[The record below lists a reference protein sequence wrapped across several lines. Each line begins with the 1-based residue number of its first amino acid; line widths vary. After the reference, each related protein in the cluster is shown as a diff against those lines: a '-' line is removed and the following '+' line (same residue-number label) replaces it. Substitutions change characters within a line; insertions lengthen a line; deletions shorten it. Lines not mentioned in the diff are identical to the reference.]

1 MMCLISGAVFSSTNR
16 GGFPDYGNRAYSLW
30 DSQDWYKKMTDDGF
44 YLHIGMISPSKLT
57 YFPLIVEENN
67 SSDKFGMGPHLEI
80 GNMFTITDF
89 NNTHALGLRIT
100 WLNASHSSYSD
111 KDIKSSYLQGSVL
124 RLGPYFTFL
133 VNDEMA
139 LDLFYQIGPTYAW
152 DYEMDTT
159 VLGNWNTGYFGMT
172 HNLGLGFRYTRY
184 SAGFDMNFGNVKF
197 TNKDELDQLSK
208 FMEKEDIN
216 EMYKIRTTCFRIFL
230 GFRF

>member
-1 MMCLISGAVFSSTNR
+1 MFLMAGTVFSASHHEGYPTS
-16 GGFPDYGNRAYSLW
+16 GKRAYSLW
-30 DSQDWYKKMTDDGF
+30 DSHDWYKKMTDDGF
-44 YLHIGMISPSKLT
+44 YLHIGLISPSKLC
-57 YFPLIVEENN
+57 YMPLIVEENN
-67 SSDKFGMGPHLEI
+67 SSDKYGAGPHLEI

-89 NNTHALGLRIT
+89 KNKHALGLRIT
-100 WLNASHSSYSD
+100 WLNASLSTYSVD
-111 KDIKSSYLQGSVL
+111 NYKSSYLQGSVL

-133 VNDEMA
+133 LDDEMA
-139 LDLFYQIGPTYAW
+139 LDLFYQIGPSYAW

-159 VLGNWNTGYFGMT
+159 MLGNWNTGYFGMT
-172 HNLGLGFRYTRY
+172 HNIGAGFRYTRY